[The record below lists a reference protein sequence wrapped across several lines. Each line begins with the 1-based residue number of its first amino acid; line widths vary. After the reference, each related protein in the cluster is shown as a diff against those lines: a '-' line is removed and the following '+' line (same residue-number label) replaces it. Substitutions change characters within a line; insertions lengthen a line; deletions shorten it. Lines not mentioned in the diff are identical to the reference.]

1 MLNITEETYKDLS
14 QRIDEGEFMR
24 LKYKTTPSVP
34 AHADEQLKAFA
45 KECEG
50 TISLY
55 RAKTN
60 ALWGQLQSMRKI
72 VEEKEA
78 TDRANLFVKNY
89 DQKLEEQYTS
99 YRASAE
105 ETIAQ
110 LKQDLAEIKEL
121 ANNSINENKILKTEN
136 DALNDATVK
145 LKNLTSQQELKI
157 KELEKTLDYKFPY
170 LLIKEEEDED
180 VETKNLLQEKD
191 AEIERLRNQCSEK
204 DKAIQD
210 MSTASIEACLEYYTD
225 TERTKDESSDKII
238 NTVKSTLTRIV
249 KQGFIPFIGEGP
261 ARLLV
266 MLITDLE
273 DNREKF
279 KKQQQEI
286 TAQQALLE
294 QKKRQEMEQERTLA
308 IKESTEAI
316 KQNGKG
322 GEKINI
328 EKFYNQDGATFNDFS
343 NSSLG
348 IAPMKHL
355 QESNHQELNPPTDY
369 GKNQ

>member
-1 MLNITEETYKDLS
+1 MNITEETYKDLS

-24 LKYKTTPSVP
+24 IQDKTAPNVP
-34 AHADEQLKAFA
+34 THADEQTKAFA
-45 KECEG
+45 KECEE

-55 RAKTN
+55 RAKMN
-60 ALWGQLQSMRKI
+60 ALWAQLQSMRKI

-105 ETIAQ
+105 ETITQ

-136 DALNDATVK
+136 DALNDAIVK

-157 KELEKTLDYKFPY
+157 KDLEKTVDSPFSSF
-170 LLIKEEEDED
+170 LIGEEDI
-180 VETKNLLQEKD
+180 ETTKLLQEKD

-204 DKAIQD
+204 NKTIQD
-210 MSTASIEACLEYYTD
+210 MSMGCIEACLKYYTD
-225 TERTKDESSDKII
+225 TDRTKDESSDKII
-238 NTVKSTLTRIV
+238 NTVKKTLATIV
-249 KQGFIPFIGEGP
+249 KKGFSQYIGEENVGSLLILISNLDD
-261 ARLLV
+261 AR
-266 MLITDLE
+266 E
-273 DNREKF
+273 SF

-294 QKKRQEMEQERTLA
+294 QKKRQEMEQERTQA

-328 EKFYNQDGATFNDFS
+328 ETFNNQNGATFNDFS

-348 IAPMKHL
+348 IAPIKHL